1 MKQLIGCNFIL
12 VAENGSGGYMS
23 DLTFNGGA
31 FGIYGGSQQFT
42 ATRLRF
48 NNVRTSVQL
57 VWDWGWVGPLY
68 RSKWNVGFCM
78 VYILIHF
85 IDLAGYTHHGLQDW
99 FQSPFRGWSASHWL
113 NHDC

>member
-1 MKQLIGCNFIL
+1 
-12 VAENGSGGYMS
+12 MS

-57 VWDWGWVGPLY
+57 IWDWGWVGLEY
-68 RSKWNVGFCM
+68 
-78 VYILIHF
+78 
-85 IDLAGYTHHGLQDW
+85 
-99 FQSPFRGWSASHWL
+99 
-113 NHDC
+113 